1 MDAVIKIGGSVLRPD
16 NLKKLTSHLDKL
28 RAEFSFVIIPG
39 GGEYA
44 DLVRRYHQT
53 YHLSDDTAHWM
64 AILSENILGFL
75 LLEHLQLGVP
85 AFSLSE
91 ISAIM
96 LTSKI
101 PVFMPFRHLLNKD
114 PLPHSWDVTSDSIA
128 AYFAESLHAEKL
140 ILLKDVDGIYTSDPK
155 HSTNQTIDLIEKVDL
170 NRADL
175 SNFHRLVDKYL
186 PIILKKYQRTC
197 YIINGLFPERL
208 EKVLKN
214 QKTLKTIIE
223 I

>member
-44 DLVRRYHQT
+44 DLVRRNHQT

-91 ISAIM
+91 ISAIIS
-96 LTSKI
+96 TSKI

-140 ILLKDVDGIYTSDPK
+140 ILLKDVDGIYTHDPK
-155 HSTNQTIDLIEKVDL
+155 QITNQNVELREVIDLRKD
-170 NRADL
+170 DL
-175 SNFHRLVDKYL
+175 SPLHTCVDNYL
-186 PIILKKYQRTC
+186 PILLKRYKRTC
-197 YIINGLFPERL
+197 YIVNGLFLERL
-208 EKVLKN
+208 EKVLGNK
-214 QKTLKTIIE
+214 KTIKTVIK

>member
-16 NLKKLTSHLDKL
+16 NLTKLTSHLDKL
-28 RAEFSFVIIPG
+28 RSEFSFVIIPG

-44 DLVRRYHQT
+44 NLVRRYHQT

-85 AFSLSE
+85 AFSISE
-91 ISAIM
+91 ISAIISN
-96 LTSKI
+96 SKI

-155 HSTNQTIDLIEKVDL
+155 HSTNQTIDLIENIDL
-170 NRADL
+170 NRENL
-175 SNFHRLVDKYL
+175 SKFHKVVDKYL

-214 QKTLKTIIE
+214 QNTLKTIIE

>member
-44 DLVRRYHQT
+44 DLVRRNHQT

-91 ISAIM
+91 ISAIIS
-96 LTSKI
+96 TSKI

-140 ILLKDVDGIYTSDPK
+140 ILLKDVDGIYTNDPK
-155 HSTNQTIDLIEKVDL
+155 HSDNQTIDLIEKVDL
-170 NRADL
+170 NREDL